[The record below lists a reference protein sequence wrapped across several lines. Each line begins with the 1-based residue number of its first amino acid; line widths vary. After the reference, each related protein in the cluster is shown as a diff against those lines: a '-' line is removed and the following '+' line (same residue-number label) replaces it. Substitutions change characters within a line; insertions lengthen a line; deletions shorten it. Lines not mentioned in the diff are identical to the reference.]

1 VSYCGLDPSRLLCFL
16 CYRILPHQQ
25 NTGGFFVALI
35 GKKALGGWEKKE
47 KKNWEYKKGAG
58 KNGNEDVN
66 GAEDEGKNGKEE
78 GKNGKEEEGKEGDG
92 KDNEKEEEKGHN
104 KHYREKDGGGPP
116 KKKGRYQGFRE
127 DPFTYLQ
134 VQGFIFF
141 QNEKGK

>member
-1 VSYCGLDPSRLLCFL
+1 MFPISGLDPSRFLCFL

-58 KNGNEDVN
+58 KIVNEDVN
-66 GAEDEGKNGKEE
+66 GADDEGR
-78 GKNGKEEEGKEGDG
+78 NGKEEEGKEGDG
-92 KDNEKEEEKGHN
+92 KENEKEEEKGHN

-134 VQGFIFF
+134 VQGFIVFRMRRDKDF
-141 QNEKGK
+141 